1 MSYLYACYI
10 KYSSFG
16 PQFIVDHCLA
26 VCCRVQQPNRI
37 LSNVREKEKK
47 REEYYLNLLNK
58 HKVIGLFKVEGYKEK
73 GKKKIKDPNTEKLGG
88 NVNTA
93 LLVKNYDDTAGAGG
107 KQSRRERGK
116 VG

>member
-37 LSNVREKEKK
+37 LSNVREKEK
-47 REEYYLNLLNK
+47 E
-58 HKVIGLFKVEGYKEK
+58 
-73 GKKKIKDPNTEKLGG
+73 
-88 NVNTA
+88 
-93 LLVKNYDDTAGAGG
+93 
-107 KQSRRERGK
+107 ERG
-116 VG
+116 VLFISPEQTQGNWPVQS